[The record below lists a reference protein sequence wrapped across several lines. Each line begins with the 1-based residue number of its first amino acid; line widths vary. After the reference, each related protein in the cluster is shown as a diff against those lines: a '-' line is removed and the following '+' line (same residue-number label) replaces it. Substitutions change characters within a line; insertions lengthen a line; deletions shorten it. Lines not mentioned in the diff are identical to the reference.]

1 MTEYETGRPLVTR
14 PAYLVIK
21 PISPAS
27 LRILSDM
34 TAGSRLEDTPYVWK
48 LPPVPG
54 LVVRELES
62 MTA

>member
-1 MTEYETGRPLVTR
+1 MNEYETGRPLITR

-27 LRILSDM
+27 LRILSDV
-34 TAGSRLEDTPYVWK
+34 TSGSRLEGTPYIGK
-48 LPPVPG
+48 LPPAAP